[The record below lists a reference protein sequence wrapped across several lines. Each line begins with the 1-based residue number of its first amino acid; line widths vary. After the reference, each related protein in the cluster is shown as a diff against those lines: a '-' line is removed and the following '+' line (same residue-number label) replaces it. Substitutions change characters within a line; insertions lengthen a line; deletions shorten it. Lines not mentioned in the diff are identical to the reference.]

1 MASVAWGISEA
12 TNLVCAE
19 IVSTFPNYVIWGD
32 NKKADIFIADI
43 KVSTVW
49 SDAFGFVKVRMSPSL
64 QIKVRA
70 KIGKKTTMEVL
81 IKCGWI
87 GGSGKSYRGAE

>member
-1 MASVAWGISEA
+1 MQK
-12 TNLVCAE
+12 LCQLL
-19 IVSTFPNYVIWGD
+19 PNYVIWGD

-49 SDAFGFVKVRMSPSL
+49 SDVFGFVKVRMSPSL

-70 KIGKKTTMEVL
+70 KFGKND
-81 IKCGWI
+81 
-87 GGSGKSYRGAE
+87 GSIDQVRMDWWQWEELSWS

>member
-1 MASVAWGISEA
+1 MQK
-12 TNLVCAE
+12 LCQLL
-19 IVSTFPNYVIWGD
+19 PNYAIWGD
-32 NKKADIFIADI
+32 KKKSDIFIADI

-49 SDAFGFVKVRMSPSL
+49 SDVFGFVKVRMSPSL

-70 KIGKKTTMEVL
+70 KFGKTMEAL